1 MEERRRLERGLRDS
15 VVRGARDEA
24 EEKVMIMMIVTMV
37 FSDLNL
43 VLYNPSVG
51 EGDIE
56 NKSVVWV
63 RGEYCMTQA
72 TGGEVTL
79 ITDISFYFS
88 GDRLR
93 YIISR
98 LELISSFVK

>member
-15 VVRGARDEA
+15 VGRGARDEA
-24 EEKVMIMMIVTMV
+24 EEKVMIMMIVMMV

-63 RGEYCMTQA
+63 RGEYCMPHRPQA
-72 TGGEVTL
+72 WRSL
-79 ITDISFYFS
+79 
-88 GDRLR
+88 RLL
-93 YIISR
+93 ISR
-98 LELISSFVK
+98 FILVETG